1 MMDKLDR
8 QLLNRLQTGIPICE
22 YPFQVIAN
30 ELSCTEQ
37 QVIDKLQ
44 KMLDSG
50 LLTRFGPLFD
60 INEFGGA
67 FTLVAMQVPSEDF
80 DKVTAIV
87 NQFPQV
93 AHNYQRQHQFNMWF
107 VIATEKTD
115 EIVDI
120 ITQIESLTG
129 LRVYNM
135 PKQEEFYVGLYLPV

>member
-1 MMDKLDR
+1 MDKLDR

>member
-1 MMDKLDR
+1 MDNVDR

-22 YPFQVIAN
+22 HPFQVIAN

-60 INEFGGA
+60 INQFGGA
-67 FTLVAMQVPSEDF
+67 FTLAAMQVPNEDF
-80 DKVTAIV
+80 DRVTDIV
-87 NQFPQV
+87 NHFPQV
-93 AHNYQRQHQFNMWF
+93 AHNYQRQHQLNMWF
-107 VIATEKTD
+107 VIATEQTD
-115 EIVDI
+115 EIVDV

-129 LRVYNM
+129 LCVYNM